1 MFCVCLIGK
10 IPFFRIISNKI
21 FKIFNRTF
29 DIVKSFKTGQVT
41 YPEDDGDIPG
51 GTIEVNEEPVTP
63 VHPAWRIIGIVGFT
77 LIMLY
82 LIFLIVDRIRTSIK
96 NRVYMPDLDV
106 KTEVKQI
113 KEEKKLKKRE
123 RTDSYR
129 KAIRR
134 IYKVRIKKGRGR
146 RNDDLVSKTPHE
158 QRSKKI
164 SEGYEVSRDF
174 VEMYEKARYGRDN
187 VTKDDVRNMHNL

>member
-1 MFCVCLIGK
+1 MK
-10 IPFFRIISNKI
+10 KKENKEQ
-21 FKIFNRTF
+21 
-29 DIVKSFKTGQVT
+29 GQNV
-41 YPEDDGDIPG
+41 PEKD
-51 GTIEVNEEPVTP
+51 
-63 VHPAWRIIGIVGFT
+63 
-77 LIMLY
+77 
-82 LIFLIVDRIRTSIK
+82 
-96 NRVYMPDLDV
+96 
-106 KTEVKQI
+106 KQNK
-113 KEEKKLKKRE
+113 KEDKWKAELNSEKLKKRE

-158 QRSKKI
+158 QRNKKI